1 MPSLFD
7 ILTQAQNGNGMQA
20 LAQQFGLS
28 QQQTQSAVE
37 ALLPAFSQGLKRN
50 TSDPYGLGSF
60 MTAMASGQHAKY
72 FEDASRAFSP
82 QGVDEGNG
90 ILGHLFGSKDLSRAV
105 ASQAAQ
111 ASGVS
116 QQVLQQ
122 MLPAVA
128 SMVMG
133 GLFKQTTNQMQ
144 AAGGFGGGSNPLG
157 EIIEQMMR
165 QAGGGA
171 QAPAPQQ
178 RQAPQPASPADNP
191 LGKVLQDMF
200 GGGAQQ
206 PQPQQTQNPYG
217 DNPLGKV
224 LQDMFGSGAQQ
235 PQGQPQQTQNP
246 SGDNPLGKVL
256 QDMFGGGMQQPQ
268 QTQPQQAPNPYGG
281 DNPLG
286 KVLQDMFG
294 GGAQQSQPQPRQAP
308 QQRQAPQPQASPSG
322 RPQNPFDDLFGK
334 MFETGAQQRDDYQ
347 KGMESIFDQFKRG
360 MDRR

>member
-7 ILTQAQNGNGMQA
+7 MLAQAQNGNGMQA
-20 LAQQFGLS
+20 LAQQYGLS
-28 QQQTQSAVE
+28 MQQTQAAVA
-37 ALLPAFSQGLKRN
+37 ALLPAFSQGLQRN
-50 TSDPYGLGSF
+50 TADLYGLGAF

-72 FEDASRAFSP
+72 FEDATRAFSP

-122 MLPAVA
+122 MLPALA
-128 SMVMG
+128 SMLMG
-133 GLFKQTTNQMQ
+133 GLFKQTTSQMQ
-144 AAGGFGGGSNPLG
+144 AAGGFGGGGNNPLG

-165 QAGGGA
+165 QGGGV
-171 QAPAPQQ
+171 QAPAPQP
-178 RQAPQPASPADNP
+178 RQAPQPQAPVDNP

-200 GGGAQQ
+200 GGGTPQPQSQ
-206 PQPQQTQNPYG
+206 PQPPPDPY
-217 DNPLGKV
+217 
-224 LQDMFGSGAQQ
+224 
-235 PQGQPQQTQNP
+235 
-246 SGDNPLGKVL
+246 
-256 QDMFGGGMQQPQ
+256 
-268 QTQPQQAPNPYGG
+268 G

-294 GGAQQSQPQPRQAP
+294 GGAPQPQGRPQPQQTQSPYGDSPLGKIFEEMLRQGGGGVSGGQPAP
-308 QQRQAPQPQASPSG
+308 QPQARQQPQAPQPQTNPSG
-322 RPQNPFDDLFGK
+322 RPRNPFDDLFGK

>member
-7 ILTQAQNGNGMQA
+7 ILAQAQNGNGMQA
-20 LAQQFGLS
+20 LARQFGLS

-116 QQVLQQ
+116 QQVLQR
-122 MLPAVA
+122 MLPSVA

-144 AAGGFGGGSNPLG
+144 AAGGFGGGGNPLG
-157 EIIEQMMR
+157 ELIEQMMR

-178 RQAPQPASPADNP
+178 RQAPQTASPADNPLGKVLQDIFGGGGQQPQGQPQQTQNPMGDNPLGKVLQDMFGGGAQQTQPQQAPNPYGDNP

-206 PQPQQTQNPYG
+206 PQ
-217 DNPLGKV
+217 
-224 LQDMFGSGAQQ
+224 
-235 PQGQPQQTQNP
+235 
-246 SGDNPLGKVL
+246 
-256 QDMFGGGMQQPQ
+256 
-268 QTQPQQAPNPYGG
+268 
-281 DNPLG
+281 
-286 KVLQDMFG
+286 
-294 GGAQQSQPQPRQAP
+294 QSQPQPP
-308 QQRQAPQPQASPSG
+308 QQRQAPQPQANPSG
-322 RPQNPFDDLFGK
+322 RQRNPFDDLFGK

>member
-7 ILTQAQNGNGMQA
+7 IFAQAQNGAGMQA

-28 QQQTQSAVE
+28 MQQTQAAVE
-37 ALLPAFSQGLKRN
+37 ALLPAFSQGLQRN
-50 TSDPYGLGSF
+50 TADPYGLGAF

-72 FEDASRAFSP
+72 FEDATRAFSP
-82 QGVDEGNG
+82 QGINEGNG
-90 ILGHLFGSKDLSRAV
+90 ILGHLFGSKELSRAI

-111 ASGVS
+111 ATGLS

-122 MLPAVA
+122 MLPAMA
-128 SMVMG
+128 SMMMG

-144 AAGGFGGGSNPLG
+144 AAGGFGGGGNPLG

-165 QAGGGA
+165 QAGGSA
-171 QAPAPQQ
+171 QQPQQAPNPYG
-178 RQAPQPASPADNP
+178 DNP

-206 PQPQQTQNPYG
+206 PQ
-217 DNPLGKV
+217 
-224 LQDMFGSGAQQ
+224 S
-235 PQGQPQQTQNP
+235 
-246 SGDNPLGKVL
+246 
-256 QDMFGGGMQQPQ
+256 
-268 QTQPQQAPNPYGG
+268 QPQQAPNPYG

-294 GGAQQSQPQPRQAP
+294 GGAQQPQGRTQPQTQSPYGDNPLGKMFEEMLRQGGGGFGLPGTEPAPQQPQASQPRQAP
-308 QQRQAPQPQASPSG
+308 QPQTNPSG
-322 RPQNPFDDLFGK
+322 RPRNPFDDIFGK
-334 MFETGAQQRDDYQ
+334 MFETGAQQRDEYQ
-347 KGMESIFDQFKRG
+347 KGMETIFDQFKRG

>member
-7 ILTQAQNGNGMQA
+7 ILAQAQNGNGMQA

-28 QQQTQSAVE
+28 QQQAQSAVE
-37 ALLPAFSQGLKRN
+37 ALLPAFSQGLKRS
-50 TSDPYGLGSF
+50 TSDPYGLGAF

-72 FEDASRAFSP
+72 FEDAGRAFSP

-116 QQVLQQ
+116 QQILQQ
-122 MLPAVA
+122 MLPVVA
-128 SMVMG
+128 SMMMG

-171 QAPAPQQ
+171 QAPQQ
-178 RQAPQPASPADNP
+178 RQAPQPGPMDNPFGKVLQDMFGGAQQPQGQPQQAPNPYGDNP

-206 PQPQQTQNPYG
+206 PQP
-217 DNPLGKV
+217 
-224 LQDMFGSGAQQ
+224 
-235 PQGQPQQTQNP
+235 
-246 SGDNPLGKVL
+246 
-256 QDMFGGGMQQPQ
+256 
-268 QTQPQQAPNPYGG
+268 
-281 DNPLG
+281 
-286 KVLQDMFG
+286 
-294 GGAQQSQPQPRQAP
+294 RQAP
-308 QQRQAPQPQASPSG
+308 QQRETPQPQANPSG
-322 RPQNPFDDLFGK
+322 RPRNPFDDLFGK
-334 MFETGAQQRDDYQ
+334 MFEAGAQQRDDYQ

>member
-7 ILTQAQNGNGMQA
+7 MLTQAQNGNGMQA
-20 LAQQFGLS
+20 LAQQYGLS
-28 QQQTQSAVE
+28 MQQTQAAVA
-37 ALLPAFSQGLKRN
+37 ALLPAFSQGLQRN
-50 TSDPYGLGSF
+50 TADPYGLGAF

-72 FEDASRAFSP
+72 FEDATRAFSP

-111 ASGVS
+111 ASGVN
-116 QQVLQQ
+116 QQILQQ
-122 MLPAVA
+122 MLPAIA

-144 AAGGFGGGSNPLG
+144 AAGGFGGGGNNPLG

-165 QAGGGA
+165 QGGGM
-171 QAPAPQQ
+171 QAPAPQP
-178 RQAPQPASPADNP
+178 RQAPAPQNPMDNP

-200 GGGAQQ
+200 GGGAPQ
-206 PQPQQTQNPYG
+206 PQPQ
-217 DNPLGKV
+217 
-224 LQDMFGSGAQQ
+224 SQ
-235 PQGQPQQTQNP
+235 PQPQ
-246 SGDNPLGKVL
+246 
-256 QDMFGGGMQQPQ
+256 
-268 QTQPQQAPNPYGG
+268 PNPYGE
-281 DNPLG
+281 NPLG

-294 GGAQQSQPQPRQAP
+294 GGAPQPQPQGRAQPQQTQSPYGDNPLGKIFEEMLRQGGGGLGGIPGGQPAPQQPQAPP
-308 QQRQAPQPQASPSG
+308 QQRQAPQPQADPSG
-322 RPQNPFDDLFGK
+322 RPKNPFDDLFGK

-347 KGMESIFDQFKRG
+347 RGVETIFDQFKRD

>member
-7 ILTQAQNGNGMQA
+7 ILAQAQNGNSMQA

-28 QQQTQSAVE
+28 QQQAQSAVE
-37 ALLPAFSQGLKRN
+37 ALLPAFSQGLKRS
-50 TSDPYGLGSF
+50 TSDPYGLGAF

-90 ILGHLFGSKDLSRAV
+90 ILGHLFGSKELSRAV

-116 QQVLQQ
+116 QQILQQ
-122 MLPAVA
+122 MLPVVA
-128 SMVMG
+128 SMMMG

-144 AAGGFGGGSNPLG
+144 AAGGFGGGCNPLG

-165 QAGGGA
+165 QAGGGT
-171 QAPAPQQ
+171 QAPQQ
-178 RQAPQPASPADNP
+178 RQAPQPGPMDNPFGKMLQDMFGGAQQPQGQPQQAPNPYGDNP

-206 PQPQQTQNPYG
+206 PQ
-217 DNPLGKV
+217 
-224 LQDMFGSGAQQ
+224 
-235 PQGQPQQTQNP
+235 
-246 SGDNPLGKVL
+246 
-256 QDMFGGGMQQPQ
+256 
-268 QTQPQQAPNPYGG
+268 
-281 DNPLG
+281 
-286 KVLQDMFG
+286 
-294 GGAQQSQPQPRQAP
+294 AP
-308 QQRQAPQPQASPSG
+308 QQRETPQPQTNPSG
-322 RPQNPFDDLFGK
+322 RPRNPFDDLFGK
-334 MFETGAQQRDDYQ
+334 MFEAGAQQRDDYQ

>member
-7 ILTQAQNGNGMQA
+7 MLTQAQNGNGMQA
-20 LAQQFGLS
+20 LAQQYGLS
-28 QQQTQSAVE
+28 MQQTQAAVA
-37 ALLPAFSQGLKRN
+37 ALLPAFSQGLQRN
-50 TSDPYGLGSF
+50 TADPYGLGAF

-72 FEDASRAFSP
+72 FEDATRAFSP

-122 MLPAVA
+122 MLPALA
-128 SMVMG
+128 SMLMG
-133 GLFKQTTNQMQ
+133 GLFKQTTSQMQ
-144 AAGGFGGGSNPLG
+144 AAGGFGGGGNNPLG

-165 QAGGGA
+165 QGGGV
-171 QAPAPQQ
+171 QAPAPQP
-178 RQAPQPASPADNP
+178 RQAPPPQAPMDNP

-200 GGGAQQ
+200 GGGTPQPQSQ
-206 PQPQQTQNPYG
+206 PQPSPDPYG

-224 LQDMFGSGAQQ
+224 LQDMFGGAPQ
-235 PQGQPQQTQNP
+235 PQGRPQPQQTQSP
-246 SGDNPLGKVL
+246 YGDSPLGKIFEEML
-256 QDMFGGGMQQPQ
+256 RQGGGGVSGGGQPAPQPQARQQP
-268 QTQPQQAPNPYGG
+268 
-281 DNPLG
+281 
-286 KVLQDMFG
+286 
-294 GGAQQSQPQPRQAP
+294 
-308 QQRQAPQPQASPSG
+308 QAPQPQTNPSG
-322 RPQNPFDDLFGK
+322 RPRNPFDDLFGK

>member
-1 MPSLFD
+1 MPTLFD
-7 ILTQAQNGNGMQA
+7 MLAQAQNGNGMQA
-20 LAQQFGLS
+20 LAQQYGLS
-28 QQQTQSAVE
+28 MQQTQAAVA
-37 ALLPAFSQGLKRN
+37 ALLPAFSQGLQRN
-50 TSDPYGLGSF
+50 TADPYGLGAF

-72 FEDASRAFSP
+72 FEDATRAFSP

-90 ILGHLFGSKDLSRAV
+90 ILGHLFGSKDLSPAV

-116 QQVLQQ
+116 QQILQQ
-122 MLPAVA
+122 MLPAIA

-144 AAGGFGGGSNPLG
+144 AAGGFGGGNNPLG

-165 QAGGGA
+165 QGGGM

-178 RQAPQPASPADNP
+178 RQAPPSPNPMDNP

-200 GGGAQQ
+200 GGGTPQ
-206 PQPQQTQNPYG
+206 PQPAPNPYG

-224 LQDMFGSGAQQ
+224 LQDMFGGGTPQ
-235 PQGQPQQTQNP
+235 PQGRAQPQPQQTQSP
-246 SGDNPLGKVL
+246 YGDNPLGKIFEEML
-256 QDMFGGGMQQPQ
+256 RGGG
-268 QTQPQQAPNPYGG
+268 
-281 DNPLG
+281 
-286 KVLQDMFG
+286 G
-294 GGAQQSQPQPRQAP
+294 GGFGMPDGQPAPQPQAP
-308 QQRQAPQPQASPSG
+308 QQRQAPQPQANPSG
-322 RPQNPFDDLFGK
+322 RPRNPFDDIFGK

-347 KGMESIFDQFKRG
+347 KGVETIFDQFKRD